1 MWCSSPFSPQ
11 LALIAD
17 DSSLEGSLWFH
28 VEAFL
33 LSWQLTPPVTQPQ
46 LQTGT
51 LSRMTC
57 QNLNKTLLLILYKVC
72 QSNRGDITTAA
83 VHAKSRDCRDPEIS
97 FIWFVVWLPALV
109 DPCQIMGSDKVALVE
124 DKLIRS
130 DKAESYHTPC
140 PLRIVAGAI
149 CVYALSP
156 LSSAVFL
163 NSRCNANLVLAG
175 PTVFVCVWFRV
186 HLADFPC
193 FFLSL
198 SLSPKIHTQRHSVR
212 NDGHPEKYTGIRKLP
227 K

>member
-1 MWCSSPFSPQ
+1 
-11 LALIAD
+11 
-17 DSSLEGSLWFH
+17 
-28 VEAFL
+28 
-33 LSWQLTPPVTQPQ
+33 
-46 LQTGT
+46 
-51 LSRMTC
+51 MTC
-57 QNLNKTLLLILYKVC
+57 RNLNKTLLLILYKVC

-97 FIWFVVWLPALV
+97 LIWFVVWLPALV
-109 DPCQIMGSDKVALVE
+109 DPCQIRGLNKVALVE
-124 DKLIRS
+124 DKLIWS
-130 DKAESYHTPC
+130 DKAEITPPAFY
-140 PLRIVAGAI
+140 PLRIVAGAV

-163 NSRCNANLVLAG
+163 NRRCNANLELAG

-198 SLSPKIHTQRHSVR
+198 SLSPKIHRQRHSVR
-212 NDGHPEKYTGIRKLP
+212 NDGHPEKHTGIRKLP